1 MRSALILAIDCDE
14 GGEAPS
20 SERRGVGASQL
31 ASRLAD
37 LPIAAL
43 RLLDKLALGPREE
56 AFADLKQRVQA
67 WTAAWESDDPEL
79 DPEEDVGCNDVEGGV

>member
-1 MRSALILAIDCDE
+1 MRVAKRPRAS
-14 GGEAPS
+14 GEELEPRS
-20 SERRGVGASQL
+20 W
-31 ASRLAD
+31 LAD

-43 RLLDKLALGPREE
+43 RLLDKLALGPMEE